1 MDVTNYFYTVIIEY
15 LLPVLATNIIVDYS
29 SVFVSE
35 TKRKKVLPVICM
47 VVSIIIG
54 ALYALIYYTD
64 TKSFILQIFYTFT
77 FANLV
82 YSLGI
87 FSYFKTIILDKSK
100 FLIDKITK
108 TTTINKK
115 EGE

>member
-1 MDVTNYFYTVIIEY
+1 MDFTNYFYTVFVEY
-15 LLPVLATNIIVDYS
+15 MLPVLATNIIVDYS
-29 SVFVSE
+29 SVLVPE
-35 TKRKKVLPVICM
+35 TKRKKILPVICM
-47 VVSIIIG
+47 IVSIVIG

-64 TKSFILQIFYTFT
+64 TKNFILQIFYTFT

-100 FLIDKITK
+100 FLIDKISK
-108 TTTINKK
+108 TTTK
-115 EGE
+115 EEK